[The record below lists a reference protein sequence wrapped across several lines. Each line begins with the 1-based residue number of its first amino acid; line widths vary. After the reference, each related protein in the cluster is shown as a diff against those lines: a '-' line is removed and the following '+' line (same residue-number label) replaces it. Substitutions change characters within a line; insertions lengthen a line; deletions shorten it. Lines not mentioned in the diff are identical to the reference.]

1 MTDYE
6 LEFSAT
12 LPHWTKKL
20 LLERSSEIMDKYKI
34 ESAEQKLRF
43 LSLCTATVLKEKI
56 LYPSGSLTEYRYFN
70 NRVCEQ
76 TKRIVFCIDK
86 SFLEKDTSDIMRELS
101 LTDRAIQTEQSLRRH
116 IKKIN

>member
-6 LEFSAT
+6 LEFSDT

-34 ESAEQKLRF
+34 ESAEQKLGF
-43 LSLCTATVLKEKI
+43 LSLCTATVLKDKL
-56 LYPSGSLTEYRYFN
+56 LYPSGSLTESRYFN
-70 NRVCEQ
+70 NSVYEQ
-76 TKRIVFCIDK
+76 TKHTVFCIDK

-101 LTDRAIQTEQSLRRH
+101 LTDKSIQTEQSLRRH